1 MSFAF
6 SRTGEVDSEFSGLL
20 SEGILGELSE
30 RLRIQPCSEGERHG
44 DAESHGLCAGHDGV
58 GRFAGLLEP
67 GVHDDAEVIVKRGDD
82 VEDGKYRENGMVR
95 LDERKEN
102 EILAHETGGGRDAR
116 KRKHKDQQQDSSGGA
131 RLVKTTQELQ
141 FLADTTFRT
150 NNNDDRRRAG
160 EHKDIS
166 D

>member
-6 SRTGEVDSEFSGLL
+6 SRTGEGSESSGLL
-20 SEGILGELSE
+20 SEGILSELSE
-30 RLRIQPCSEGERHG
+30 RLRIQPGGEGDKHG
-44 DAESHGLCAGHDGV
+44 DAESHGLRAGHDGA
-58 GRFAGLLEP
+58 GSFAGLLEP
-67 GVHDDAEVIVKRGDD
+67 SVDDDAEIIVERGDD

-131 RLVKTTQELQ
+131 TLVKTTQELQ